1 MPKGVLIFRVFGASF
16 SASCLDMGSD
26 MKPHR
31 HAELIKAW
39 ADGAEIE
46 ARTVYNHVGYS
57 DQWTP
62 TFDPVWSNTNF
73 EFRIKPKPRDNI
85 VKFINVRL
93 HYREKEICRWDLC
106 DEQFAN
112 LKLVFDGRS

>member
-1 MPKGVLIFRVFGASF
+1 
-16 SASCLDMGSD
+16 MGSD

-112 LKLVFDGRS
+112 LKLVFDGDTGVIKESDVLK